1 MQAKDIMSTTVVTI
15 SPEAIVGE
23 AANLMLE
30 HQVSCLPVL
39 DGEERLVGMLT
50 HTDFDLHRKFIALAD
65 DLYSLLGTWATP
77 ANLEDAA
84 KEAGSK
90 AVKDVMRRNVATI
103 GEEASFGEMAELML
117 RRKVH
122 RLPVMRDG
130 NLVGIIT
137 RHDLLKLIASDPPA
151 RLG

>member
-1 MQAKDIMSTTVVTI
+1 MRAKDIMSTPVVTI
-15 SPEAIVGE
+15 SPEATVGD

-39 DGEERLVGMLT
+39 DMEERLVGMLT
-50 HTDFDLHRKFIALAD
+50 HTDFDLHRKFIGLAD

-77 ANLEDAA
+77 ATLEAAA

-90 AVKDVMRRNVATI
+90 TIKDVMRRNVATI
-103 GEEASFGEMAELML
+103 GEEASFAEMAELML
-117 RRKVH
+117 RLKVH
-122 RLPVMRDG
+122 RLPVMRG
-130 NLVGIIT
+130 GSLVGIIT

-151 RLG
+151 RQG